1 MGVCRHEGFLALAS
15 LMLEQE
21 RGGTH
26 VEIISECSA
35 NVLRRSLW
43 EREQQIFGHWPGIRS
58 HSVFQPTVPLR
69 ATRAKLKIIGGHSKT
84 KLETCLLFG
93 SFCGL

>member
-26 VEIISECSA
+26 IEIISECSA
-35 NVLRRSLW
+35 NVY
-43 EREQQIFGHWPGIRS
+43 
-58 HSVFQPTVPLR
+58 
-69 ATRAKLKIIGGHSKT
+69 GGH
-84 KLETCLLFG
+84 FG
-93 SFCGL
+93 RGNNRFLDIGQA